1 MPRGFPLIRPSWEM
15 EGRSNRRDMAIGG
28 DCRNRLAPVI
38 KGSPPLKIRPE
49 SAALNPLA
57 WGYRRMAIY
66 SCNLT
71 SIGRTTHTAGTAGA
85 HIRYI
90 SRPDASPTILS
101 EHMPYDPAE
110 ARNWIDRAERGSRKN
125 ARVLDKIRIAL
136 PRELDEWERAA
147 LVEAYV
153 ADLAGGRDVPW
164 YAAIHQSGKDAHNP
178 HVHIAVHD
186 RDMQT
191 GKRVLRVSD
200 SARDRRK
207 DGLPGPKAVDWIRER
222 WEIICNRA
230 LEQAGHEARIDRRT
244 LEAQGVDRE
253 PTIHIGPRA
262 SHIDG
267 NVKRPDSK
275 RRVNGCGRVIDYPA
289 IDKGQ
294 TRREF
299 NAHIVDLNLE
309 RAARSDNPVTAAWA
323 AFEKDQL
330 EKDRA
335 LEDRLAAERRR
346 GTAQHRNTANRYNAQ
361 ASRVRAE
368 SRLKRR
374 EAGREVKARFD
385 PLRET
390 MRARHRKQREALK
403 HKRSRFYM
411 RFIAAIDITG
421 TLKRRQRE
429 ALKAL
434 SAIHKPERREFS
446 ERYQQAKDMAQGAVK
461 HHYERKLEQ
470 VREERA
476 DCLAELEQFEKD
488 AERQVDEKRQQ
499 READREQA
507 RQITER
513 KIQDWMKGRKQVSG
527 AGKDDSR
534 KDNALARAF
543 NKANE
548 QDKDRPQ
555 QRSGDRARTRGPS

>member
-1 MPRGFPLIRPSWEM
+1 
-15 EGRSNRRDMAIGG
+15 
-28 DCRNRLAPVI
+28 
-38 KGSPPLKIRPE
+38 
-49 SAALNPLA
+49 
-57 WGYRRMAIY
+57 MAIY
-66 SCNLT
+66 SCNLA
-71 SIGRTTHTAGTAGA
+71 SIGRTTHREGTAGA

-90 SRPDASPTILS
+90 SRPAAHPTILS
-101 EHMPYDPAE
+101 EHMPHDPAE

-136 PRELDEWERAA
+136 PRELDEWDRAA
-147 LVEAYV
+147 LVEEFM
-153 ADLAGGRDVPW
+153 ADLAGDRQVPW
-164 YAAIHQSGKDAHNP
+164 YAAIHQTGKDAHNP

-186 RDMQT
+186 RDMES
-191 GKRVLRVSD
+191 GKRVLRLSD

-222 WEIICNRA
+222 WEIVCNRA
-230 LEQAGHEARIDRRT
+230 LEQAGHDARIDRRT

-253 PTIHIGPRA
+253 PTIHVGPRA

-275 RRVNGCGRVIDYPA
+275 QRVNGCGRVIDYPV

-323 AFEKDQL
+323 AFEKQQL

-335 LEDRLAAERRR
+335 LEDRLAAERRSR
-346 GTAQHRNTANRYNAQ
+346 TARQRNIANRYN
-361 ASRVRAE
+361 SEIGRVRAE
-368 SRLKRR
+368 ARLKRR
-374 EAGREVKARFD
+374 EADRQAKAHFD

-390 MRARHRKQREALK
+390 MRARHRQQRQALSR
-403 HKRSRFYM
+403 KRSRFYM

-421 TLKRRQRE
+421 TVKRRQRE
-429 ALKAL
+429 AMKAL
-434 SAIHKPERREFS
+434 SAVHKEERREFS
-446 ERYQQAKDMAQGAVK
+446 ERYRQAKDTAQEAVR
-461 HHYERKLEQ
+461 HHYAQKLEE
-470 VREERA
+470 VRAERSKH
-476 DCLAELEQFEKD
+476 LSKLEKFDVD
-488 AERQVDEKRQQ
+488 AERRADEERQQ

-507 RQITER
+507 RQIAER
-513 KIQDWMKGRKQVSG
+513 KIQDWVKSRKQVSRKAKAASG
-527 AGKDDSR
+527 DDS
-534 KDNALARAF
+534 ALARAF

-548 QDKDRPQ
+548 QEQEKQRQRPGG
-555 QRSGDRARTRGPS
+555 RERGRTFRPS